1 MIYNWPMIACL
12 AAAIVVI
19 VFWLADIIE
28 EEEELKIAAHL
39 DSIYNEKDCIPA
51 DQKQLKRIEN
61 LIEGVKP

>member
-28 EEEELKIAAHL
+28 EEEDLRIVTCLDKIY
-39 DSIYNEKDCIPA
+39 DEKDYYPA
-51 DQKQLKRIEN
+51 DQEQLKRIKE
-61 LIEGVKP
+61 LIKGVE